1 MQETRVGLAGRADGK
16 DSQDWPATIVGT
28 DPNHDLALLRID
40 APKDSLHPIRLG
52 TSADLKVG
60 QSMYAIGFPY
70 GLSRTLTA
78 GVVSGLDRQIPNP
91 AGTKTRGAI
100 QVRLALDCF
109 HMICEGVQ
117 ARSCLHE
124 IADHT

>member
-1 MQETRVGLAGRADGK
+1 MGLAGRADGK

-28 DPNHDLALLRID
+28 DPDHDLALLRIE
-40 APKDSLHPIRLG
+40 APPGSLRPIRLG
-52 TSADLKVG
+52 TSGDLKVG

-78 GVVSGLDRQIPNP
+78 GVVSGLNREIPNP

-100 QVRLALDCF
+100 QVSPGSARGLPSETCGEKIAAVCGGCCTCAAL
-109 HMICEGVQ
+109 
-117 ARSCLHE
+117 S
-124 IADHT
+124 